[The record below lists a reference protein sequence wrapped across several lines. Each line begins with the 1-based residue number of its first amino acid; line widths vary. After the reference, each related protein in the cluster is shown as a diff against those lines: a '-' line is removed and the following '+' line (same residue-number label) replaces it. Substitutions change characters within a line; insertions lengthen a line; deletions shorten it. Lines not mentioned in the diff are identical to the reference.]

1 MGSKWVIGNGKRVH
15 IWNDRWILVADMYKV
30 ISPKVQIG
38 GAVEMVSR
46 LMDDEGRG
54 WNADLIRTSF
64 LPHEAEVILGILISP
79 IALEDSQVWTKT
91 PNGTFTVN
99 NAYKVAYKLLK
110 EAKSRISALNAL
122 TTPKCKPYGKP
133 YGIYSAKVK
142 SSILCGEPVGIFY
155 PLSTI

>member
-38 GAVEMVSR
+38 GGVEMVSR

-79 IALEDSQVWTKT
+79 IALEDS
-91 PNGTFTVN
+91 
-99 NAYKVAYKLLK
+99 
-110 EAKSRISALNAL
+110 
-122 TTPKCKPYGKP
+122 
-133 YGIYSAKVK
+133 
-142 SSILCGEPVGIFY
+142 
-155 PLSTI
+155 